1 MTGRS
6 AQGYTKGD
14 TLLEVLTHHLR
25 TCTSVS
31 DGIEPPAAILWV
43 DPQAQWR
50 TLVPTLVKSIPE
62 LLIFG
67 DYDPDTRTGPAI
79 WLRCMVDRMLET
91 PAIPEDQTPIL
102 YLPGISRQQLRAG
115 EDCPNELQ
123 PLVELM
129 YRGTLWLQRGGHDW
143 TATAFMT
150 SSDALGLEL
159 SGDNPTT
166 EALLRALP
174 EFATEPLARFHGHR
188 LEADDFDQMLT
199 ADVVRDLLLW
209 MNDAATTRERFGED
223 RWAAFT
229 NQCKQQ
235 FQFDPDTDDET
246 VAGERLGTGETVWA
260 TLWKRFEEAPANYPG
275 IPDLLRRSKPGE
287 LIFDASRWPDENQK
301 DEDEVRRVFGEL
313 VVLSQAEAS
322 AKVLE
327 LETKHGARRSWV
339 WSQLGLSPIARVLAP
354 LSELARYA
362 GNAIGGQS
370 PDDIARSYIES
381 GWRADHAAWQAIA
394 MVKGND
400 LELVRAVVQRLLE
413 SWMDDS
419 ARAFQRALHGCPLP
433 EKTHAEIITVPENG
447 CLVFAD
453 GLRYDLGEDLR
464 DRLEAHGCRV
474 RMNYR
479 WAATPTVTA
488 TAKPAVTPVAKSI
501 IGEKLR
507 EDFAPVMSETKKSA
521 NAGALRDALKK
532 EGYQVLSNDM
542 DDSPEADQAR
552 GWTEDGKIDTRGHQL
567 QSDLPQILDKELES
581 LTERIISLLDSG
593 WQSIRVVT
601 DHGWV
606 YLPLGLPKVELSKHL
621 TASKWARCAAIAE
634 GAQVDVPTAPWYWN
648 TAEYFATAPGV
659 ACFTASN
666 CYAHGGLS
674 IQECLT
680 PDIHIERAG
689 GATERAS
696 IESVTWKGLRCFIIA
711 SDVSDTV
718 TADLRLETPA
728 GQSVAA
734 TIKSLDE
741 DGSTSLVLEDDE
753 HELADLVVVLL
764 GSDGKVLAKHKTKV
778 GIDS

>member
-1 MTGRS
+1 MTSRS
-6 AQGYTKGD
+6 AQNHAKGD

-50 TLVPTLVKSIPE
+50 TLMPTLVKSIPE

-67 DYDPDTRTGPAI
+67 DYDPDTHTGPAI
-79 WLRCMVDRMLET
+79 WLRCMVDRTLET
-91 PAIPEDQTPIL
+91 PVLPEEYTPIL
-102 YLPGISRQQLRAG
+102 YLPGISRQLLRAG

-129 YRGTLWLQRGGHDW
+129 YRGNLWLQRGGHDW

-159 SGDNPTT
+159 SGDNQTT

-174 EFATEPLARFHGHR
+174 EFATEPLARFQGHR

-199 ADVVRDLLLW
+199 TDVVRDLLLW
-209 MNDAATTRERFGED
+209 MNDPATTRERFGGD
-223 RWAAFT
+223 RWAAFR

-235 FQFDPDTDDET
+235 FHFDPDTDDET
-246 VAGERLGTGETVWA
+246 TAGERLGIGEAAWA
-260 TLWKRFEEAPANYPG
+260 TLWKRFEEAPANYQG
-275 IPDLLRRSKPGE
+275 IPELLRRSKPSE
-287 LIFDASRWPDENQK
+287 LIFDGSRWPDENQN
-301 DEDEVRRVFGEL
+301 DEDDVRRVFAEL
-313 VVLSQAEAS
+313 VNLSHAEAS

-327 LETKHGARRSWV
+327 LEIKHGARRSWV
-339 WSQLGLSPIARVLAP
+339 WSQLNLSPMARVLAP

-400 LELVRAVVQRLLE
+400 LELVRGVVQRLLE

-419 ARAFQRALHGCPLP
+419 ARAFQNALNGCPLP
-433 EKTHAEIITVPENG
+433 DQAHVETITAPENG

-453 GLRYDLGEDLR
+453 GLRYDLGENLR
-464 DRLEAHGCRV
+464 DRLEARGCRV

-488 TAKPAVTPVAKSI
+488 TAKPAVTPVTKNI
-501 IGEKLR
+501 IGERLR
-507 EDFAPVMSETKKSA
+507 EDFAPLMSDTKKPA

-532 EGYQVLSNDM
+532 EGYQILSGDM
-542 DDSPEADQAR
+542 GDSPEADQAR
-552 GWTEDGKIDTRGHQL
+552 GWTEEGKIDTRGHQL
-567 QSDLPQILDKELES
+567 QGDLPQILDKELES
-581 LTERIISLLDSG
+581 LTDRIISLLDCG
-593 WQSIRVVT
+593 WQTIRVVT

-606 YLPLGLPKVELSKHL
+606 YLPLGLPKVELPKHL
-621 TASKWARCAAIAE
+621 TASKWARCAAIVE
-634 GAQVDVPTAPWYWN
+634 GAQVDVPSATWYWN

-680 PDIHIERAG
+680 PDIHIERVG
-689 GATERAS
+689 GSAEHAS
-696 IESVTWKGLRCFIIA
+696 IESVTWKGLRCFVVATDI
-711 SDVSDTV
+711 SDTV
-718 TADLRLETPA
+718 TADLRLKTPT

-741 DGSTSLVLEDDE
+741 DGSASLVLEDDE
-753 HELADLVVVLL
+753 YELADLVVVLL
-764 GSDGKVLAKHKTKV
+764 GSDGKILAKHKTKV